1 MRHEK
6 INPSLVSAYLT
17 HVMDAF
23 LIGMARRYDIKGKTY
38 FNYPNKY
45 YYTDIGLRNARL
57 NYRQYDPGHMM
68 ENIIYNELVLRG
80 YSVDVGM
87 VLERKNNEKNQREID
102 FVVNDGDR
110 RIYIQSAYQIDTEQ
124 KESAELQSMKLT
136 GDFFRKMVIRLDI
149 SHNYYD
155 DNGFFH
161 CNLMAFLLGNIELF

>member
-1 MRHEK
+1 
-6 INPSLVSAYLT
+6 
-17 HVMDAF
+17 MDAF

-102 FVVNDGDR
+102 FVVNDGDK

-124 KESAELQSMKLT
+124 KESTELQSMKLT
-136 GDFFRKMVIRLDI
+136 GDFFRKIVIRLDI
-149 SHNYYD
+149 PHNYYD

-161 CNLMAFLLGNIELF
+161 CNLMDFLLGNIELF